1 MKTIAQQLNITD
13 FPFEINDK
21 NGNEIYFENSQQ
33 DIGTNTNMTPME

>member
-21 NGNEIYFENSQQ
+21 NGNEIYFENSTGYWYKKR
-33 DIGTNTNMTPME
+33 I